1 MEEHKSSKPEVKE
14 GVPFAVLSYILCLW
28 ILTFI
33 FKKDNQ
39 FALFHAR
46 QGIVIFVGNIICFA
60 FMFIPVLGVLFSILQ
75 FVLVITSLYGIYLS
89 LTGKTEPIYLIGDIV
104 KRLVV

>member
-1 MEEHKSSKPEVKE
+1 MQENKTLKPEVKE
-14 GVPFAVLSYILCLW
+14 GAPFAVLSYISCLW

-46 QGIVIFVGNIICFA
+46 QGIVIFVGSIICFV
-60 FMFIPVLGVLFSILQ
+60 FMFIPVVGLLFKIFL
-75 FVLVITSLYGIYLS
+75 FVLAIASLYGIYLS
-89 LTGKTEPIYLIGDIV
+89 LTGKTEPIYVIGDIAQ
-104 KRLVV
+104 RLVV